1 MQRNFICMNYTQNGL
16 GCALQSFTVELH
28 LPFRAAFRRIPGM
41 KPRNVLA
48 MVSPM
53 SSARVNGIARY
64 AKEHGWNLMIQDRL
78 GHTPLAWNGD
88 GILATLRSDP
98 MTFRCIEKLMQR
110 GIPLV
115 DLTVSRPE
123 INVPRVTSDHREI
136 GRLAAQH
143 FAEREFRHVAWF
155 SSGWGNVHRLRY
167 QGLADGKAGKPLKW
181 VVADEIPVQRQSE
194 WTSFVEWIRGKFLAA
209 EKPLAVL
216 TYDETDAARLLYA
229 TKELGV
235 NVPEE
240 LAILSIGNNP
250 LVCENQSVPLSSID
264 QNLERGGYEA
274 AALLDRLMTAKTRR
288 DRGSGIG
295 DRANRTILIPP
306 AGVVTRRSTDVVA
319 VADPTV
325 RNALLF
331 ISAHL
336 GDPIGAPQIA
346 DALGCRRA
354 ELDLLFRTKLDRSVG
369 EEIRRQRLARVKLL
383 LQTTTLPVSKI
394 ARKTGFCTPS
404 HLTNAFKTA
413 FRLPPKAWR
422 SFTRTDRS

>member
-1 MQRNFICMNYTQNGL
+1 
-16 GCALQSFTVELH
+16 
-28 LPFRAAFRRIPGM
+28 
-41 KPRNVLA
+41 

-98 MTFRCIEKLMQR
+98 MTFRRIEKLMKR

-115 DLTVSRPE
+115 DLTISRPE
-123 INVPRVTSDHREI
+123 IKVPRVTSDHQEI
-136 GRLAAQH
+136 GRLAARH
-143 FAEREFRHVAWF
+143 FAEREFRHIAWF

-167 QGLADGKAGKPLKW
+167 LGLAEIGEVKPLKW
-181 VVADEIPVQRQSE
+181 VVAEEIPVQRQNE
-194 WTSFVEWIRGKFLAA
+194 WPSFVEWIRCKLAA
-209 EKPLAVL
+209 AGKPLAVL

-229 TKELGV
+229 AKELGV

-274 AALLDRLMTAKTRR
+274 AALLDRLMAVKKRR

-319 VADPTV
+319 VADPTI
-325 RNALLF
+325 RNTLLF

-413 FRLPPKAWR
+413 FSLPPKAWR

>member
-1 MQRNFICMNYTQNGL
+1 
-16 GCALQSFTVELH
+16 
-28 LPFRAAFRRIPGM
+28 M

-48 MVSPM
+48 MISPM
-53 SSARVNGIARY
+53 SAERVSGIAQY
-64 AKEHGWNLMIQDRL
+64 AKEHGWNLMLQDRL

-98 MTFRCIEKLMQR
+98 VTFRCIGKLMKR

-123 INVPRVTSDHREI
+123 INVPRVTSDHQEI
-136 GRLAAQH
+136 GRLSARH
-143 FAEREFRHVAWF
+143 FAEREFRHIAWF
-155 SSGWGNVHRLRY
+155 SSSWGNVHKLRY
-167 QGLADGKAGKPLKW
+167 QGLAEARTEKPLKW
-181 VVADEIPVQRQSE
+181 VVAEEIPVQRQNE
-194 WTSFVEWIRGKFLAA
+194 WPSFVEWIRGKLAAA

-229 TKELGV
+229 AKELGV

-264 QNLERGGYEA
+264 QNLKRGGYVA
-274 AALLDRLMTAKTRR
+274 AALLDKLMSRR
-288 DRGSGIG
+288 TSRHAIKQSNNPN
-295 DRANRTILIPP
+295 NRTILIPP
-306 AGVVTRRSTDVVA
+306 QGVVTRRSTDVVA
-319 VADPTV
+319 VADPTI

-346 DALGCRRA
+346 DALGCRRT
-354 ELDLLFRTKLDRSVG
+354 ELDQLFRAQLDRSVG
-369 EEIRRQRLARVKLL
+369 EEIRRQRFARVKLL
-383 LQTTTLPVSKI
+383 LQTTTLSISKI
-394 ARKTGFCTPS
+394 SRETGFCTPS

-413 FRLPPKAWR
+413 FRLSPKVWR
-422 SFTRTDRS
+422 LQSHH

>member
-1 MQRNFICMNYTQNGL
+1 
-16 GCALQSFTVELH
+16 
-28 LPFRAAFRRIPGM
+28 M
-41 KPRNVLA
+41 KPKNVLA

-53 SSARVNGIARY
+53 SAERLSGIARY

-88 GILATLRSDP
+88 GILATLRSDFV
-98 MTFRCIEKLMQR
+98 TFRCIEKLMRR

-123 INVPRVTSDHREI
+123 IKVPRVTSDHREI
-136 GRLAAQH
+136 GRLAARH

-167 QGLADGKAGKPLKW
+167 QGLAETGAKKPLKW
-181 VVADEIPVQRQSE
+181 VAADEIPVQRQSE
-194 WTSFVEWIRGKFLAA
+194 WPSFVAWIHDKLAVA

-229 TKELGV
+229 AKELGV

-274 AALLDRLMTAKTRR
+274 AALLDRLMSQQTSRLTTKQ
-288 DRGSGIG
+288 SN
-295 DRANRTILIPP
+295 NRSIEQSNNQTILIPP
-306 AGVVTRRSTDVVA
+306 AGIVTRRSTDVIA
-319 VADPTV
+319 VTDATV
-325 RNALLF
+325 RQALKF
-331 ISAHL
+331 IDRNL
-336 GDPIGAPQIA
+336 GKAIGAPQIA
-346 DALGCRRA
+346 DALGIRRT
-354 ELDLLFRTKLDRSVG
+354 ELDALFRMQLSRSVG
-369 EEIRRQRLARVKLL
+369 AEIRRQRFARVKLL
-383 LQTTTLPVSKI
+383 LETTDHSVSKI
-394 ARKTGFCTPS
+394 AGATGYCTPS
-404 HLTNAFKTA
+404 HLTNAFKAA
-413 FRLPPKAWR
+413 FAQTPKAWR
-422 SFTRTDRS
+422 KRFRAS

>member
-1 MQRNFICMNYTQNGL
+1 
-16 GCALQSFTVELH
+16 
-28 LPFRAAFRRIPGM
+28 
-41 KPRNVLA
+41 

-53 SSARVNGIARY
+53 SAERLSGIARY

-88 GILATLRSDP
+88 GILVTLRSDP
-98 MTFRCIEKLMQR
+98 VTFRCIEKLMKR

-123 INVPRVTSDHREI
+123 IKVPRVTSDHREI
-136 GRLAAQH
+136 GRLAARH

-155 SSGWGNVHRLRY
+155 STSWGNVHKLRY
-167 QGLADGKAGKPLKW
+167 QGLAEAGTEKPLKW
-181 VVADEIPVQRQSE
+181 IAADEIPVRRQSE
-194 WTSFVEWIRGKFLAA
+194 WTSFVAWIHDKLAAA

-229 TKELGV
+229 AKELGA

-274 AALLDRLMTAKTRR
+274 AALLDRLMDSPSRAKRHAP
-288 DRGSGIG
+288 G
-295 DRANRTILIPP
+295 TILVPP
-306 AGVVTRRSTDVVA
+306 VGIVTRRSTDVIA

-325 RNALLF
+325 RKALEF
-331 ISAHL
+331 IGENLSRSV
-336 GDPIGAPQIA
+336 GSPQIA
-346 DALGCRRA
+346 EKLALRRA
-354 ELDLLFRTKLDRSVG
+354 ELDALFRVQLSRSVG

-383 LQTTTLPVSKI
+383 LETTDRTISSI
-394 ARKTGFCTPS
+394 AAETGYCTPA
-404 HLTNAFKTA
+404 HLTNAFRNA
-413 FRLPPKAWR
+413 FGLTPRKWR
-422 SFTRTDRS
+422 QK

>member
-1 MQRNFICMNYTQNGL
+1 
-16 GCALQSFTVELH
+16 
-28 LPFRAAFRRIPGM
+28 
-41 KPRNVLA
+41 

-53 SSARVNGIARY
+53 SAERLSGIARY

-98 MTFRCIEKLMQR
+98 VTFRCIEKLMRR

-123 INVPRVTSDHREI
+123 IKVPRVTSDHLEI
-136 GRLAAQH
+136 GRLAARH
-143 FAEREFRHVAWF
+143 FFEREFRHVAWF
-155 SSGWGNVHRLRY
+155 SSGWGNVHKLRY
-167 QGLADGKAGKPLKW
+167 QGLAEAGTEKPLKW
-181 VVADEIPVQRQSE
+181 VAADEIPVQRQSE
-194 WTSFVEWIRGKFLAA
+194 WPSFVTWIRGKFAAA

-229 TKELGV
+229 AKELGV

-274 AALLDRLMTAKTRR
+274 AALLDKLMSRR
-288 DRGSGIG
+288 SSRHVAEQSDTTLATLLRKATFGRWISPN
-295 DRANRTILIPP
+295 NRTILIPP
-306 AGVVTRRSTDVVA
+306 QGVVTRRSTDVVA
-319 VADPTV
+319 VADPTI

-331 ISAHL
+331 VSAHL
-336 GDPIGAPQIA
+336 GEAIGAPQIA
-346 DALGCRRA
+346 DTLGCRRA
-354 ELDLLFRTKLDRSVG
+354 ELDQLFRTQLNRSVG
-369 EEIRRQRLARVKLL
+369 DEIRRQRFARVKLL
-383 LQTTTLPVSKI
+383 LQTTTLPISKI
-394 ARKTGFCTPS
+394 ARETGFCTPS

-413 FRLPPKAWR
+413 FHLSPRVWR
-422 SFTRTDRS
+422 SQSHQ

>member
-1 MQRNFICMNYTQNGL
+1 MI
-16 GCALQSFTVELH
+16 
-28 LPFRAAFRRIPGM
+28 
-41 KPRNVLA
+41 
-48 MVSPM
+48 SPM
-53 SSARVNGIARY
+53 SAERVSGIARY
-64 AKEHGWNLMIQDRL
+64 AKEHGWNLMLQDRL

-98 MTFRCIEKLMQR
+98 VTFRCIGKLMKR

-123 INVPRVTSDHREI
+123 IRVPRVMSDHREI
-136 GRLAAQH
+136 GRIAARH
-143 FAEREFRHVAWF
+143 FAEREFRHIAWF

-167 QGLADGKAGKPLKW
+167 QGLAEAGTEKPLKW
-181 VVADEIPVQRQSE
+181 VVADEIPVRRQNE
-194 WTSFVEWIRGKFLAA
+194 WPSFVTWIRSKLTAA
-209 EKPLAVL
+209 GKPLAVL

-229 TKELGV
+229 ARELGV

-250 LVCENQSVPLSSID
+250 LVCGNQSVPLSSID

-274 AALLDRLMTAKTRR
+274 AALLDKLMSRR
-288 DRGSGIG
+288 TSRHAIKQSNNPNI
-295 DRANRTILIPP
+295 RTILIPP
-306 AGVVTRRSTDVVA
+306 QGVVTRRSTDVVA

-354 ELDLLFRTKLDRSVG
+354 ELDQLFRAQLDRSVG
-369 EEIRRQRLARVKLL
+369 EEIRRQRFARVKLL
-383 LQTTTLPVSKI
+383 LQTTTLSISKI
-394 ARKTGFCTPS
+394 ARETGFCTPS
-404 HLTNAFKTA
+404 HLTNAFKNA
-413 FRLPPKAWR
+413 FHLSPKAWR
-422 SFTRTDRS
+422 LQSHR

>member
-1 MQRNFICMNYTQNGL
+1 
-16 GCALQSFTVELH
+16 
-28 LPFRAAFRRIPGM
+28 M

-53 SSARVNGIARY
+53 SAARVSGIARY

-98 MTFRCIEKLMQR
+98 VTFRCIEKLMKR

-123 INVPRVTSDHREI
+123 IKVPRVTSDHREI
-136 GRLAAQH
+136 GRLAARH

-155 SSGWGNVHRLRY
+155 SSGWGNVHWLRY
-167 QGLADGKAGKPLKW
+167 RGLAEAGTEKPLKW
-181 VVADEIPVQRQSE
+181 VVADEIPAHRQSE
-194 WTSFVEWIRGKFLAA
+194 WNSFVAWIRNKLAAA

-229 TKELGV
+229 AKELGV

-274 AALLDRLMTAKTRR
+274 AAFLDRLMNADAASSPRMQ
-288 DRGSGIG
+288 
-295 DRANRTILIPP
+295 TILIPP
-306 AGVVTRRSTDVVA
+306 AGVVTRRSTDVIA
-319 VADPTV
+319 VTDETV
-325 RNALLF
+325 RQALQF
-331 ISAHL
+331 IGENL
-336 GDPIGAPQIA
+336 GKPVGAPQIA
-346 DALGCRRA
+346 NALGCRRS
-354 ELDLLFRTKLDRSVG
+354 ELDRLFHSQLSRSVG
-369 EEIRRQRLARVKLL
+369 EEIRRQRFARVKLL
-383 LQTTTLPVSKI
+383 LETTDRTISEI
-394 ARKTGFCTPS
+394 AATTGYCTSS
-404 HLTNAFKTA
+404 HLTNAFKKA
-413 FRLPPKAWR
+413 FALTPKAWR
-422 SFTRTDRS
+422 SRQKSSPPVS